1 MAAARLGM
9 QSMQVATAPGRELGA
24 AGSGAGGSSRVSRA
38 RSPPAR
44 LNHFVRNFAEKLATM
59 IPIVIKAAMVDIM
72 NNVSFGEL
80 VHKSKSNIE

>member
-1 MAAARLGM
+1 M
-9 QSMQVATAPGRELGA
+9 
-24 AGSGAGGSSRVSRA
+24 
-38 RSPPAR
+38 
-44 LNHFVRNFAEKLATM
+44 RNFAEKLVTM